1 MATTVSMKNIGHPA
15 PRWFRRSKKAIL
27 IATMAA
33 NAMIA
38 SWGFPDQLLTT
49 RLQLWCT
56 IGIGSLLEAI
66 EALLKDDE
74 DANIPEVINPNQ
86 AL

>member
-1 MATTVSMKNIGHPA
+1 MATTVSMKNIGQPA

-27 IATMAA
+27 IITMAA

-38 SWGFPDQLLTT
+38 SWGFSDQLLTA

-56 IGIGSLLEAI
+56 IGIGALLEAI
-66 EALLKDDE
+66 EALLKDDNDVPVPSPITE
-74 DANIPEVINPNQ
+74 
-86 AL
+86 

>member
-15 PRWFRRSKKAIL
+15 PRWFRRTKKAIL
-27 IATMAA
+27 IMTMAA

-38 SWGFPDQLLTT
+38 SWGFTDELLTA

-56 IGIGSLLEAI
+56 IGIGALLESI

-74 DANIPEVINPNQ
+74 VQPAISE
-86 AL
+86 

>member
-1 MATTVSMKNIGHPA
+1 MATTVSMNNIGHPA
-15 PRWFRRSKKAIL
+15 PRWFRRTKKAIL
-27 IATMAA
+27 IMTMAA

-38 SWGFPDQLLTT
+38 SYGFTDELLTA

-56 IGIGSLLEAI
+56 IGIGALLESI

-74 DANIPEVINPNQ
+74 EK
-86 AL
+86 

>member
-1 MATTVSMKNIGHPA
+1 MPTLSVNNIGHPP

-27 IATMAA
+27 IVTMAA

-56 IGIGSLLEAI
+56 IGIGALLEAI
-66 EALLKDDE
+66 ESLLKDD
-74 DANIPEVINPNQ
+74 DNPTPSPIKSE
-86 AL
+86 

>member
-1 MATTVSMKNIGHPA
+1 MPTLSVNNFGHPA
-15 PRWFRRSKKAIL
+15 PRWFRRTKKAIL
-27 IATMAA
+27 IITMAA

-56 IGIGSLLEAI
+56 MGIGALLEAI

-74 DANIPEVINPNQ
+74 IETPSPIKAE
-86 AL
+86 

>member
-15 PRWFRRSKKAIL
+15 PRWFRRTKKAIL
-27 IATMAA
+27 IMTMAA
-33 NAMIA
+33 NGMIA
-38 SWGFPDQLLTT
+38 SYGFTDQLLTA

-56 IGIGSLLEAI
+56 IGIGALLEAV

-74 DANIPEVINPNQ
+74 AGSADAG
-86 AL
+86 LG